1 MFFDKIESLTVA
13 NGSTSIPANSP
24 LYGTNPLNP
33 KTWYDNNTHFTN
45 DVQLQVGISLFLP
58 TSFEYRLPK

>member
-1 MFFDKIESLTVA
+1 LTVA
-13 NGSTSIPANSP
+13 NGSTTLP
-24 LYGTNPLNP
+24 LNDPTNPLNP
-33 KTWYDNNTHFTN
+33 ATWYDPNTHFTN